1 MTITNGRCRR
11 RKGKVIGGGHG
22 FYVVNWWDQTTLLKT
37 ESQLVAT
44 TTEIPAPVKQSKI
57 VEDTSEGSEAEKEQ
71 AVVKAK
77 VPAAAVASSANTT
90 GVAAAKTNK
99 EQSASEASS
108 TTQQKSSNRDRSK
121 KKTSRKSSD
130 AAAVPNAAAS
140 RPRRANAGINK
151 ARTDPK
157 YGSVTANKYSRRYNN
172 TADGGDD
179 SVDSDSARTGPMTPA
194 EKFAHRN
201 KEKSRLNSVLS
212 KCSLEA
218 IKKVYRVRATRR

>member
-1 MTITNGRCRR
+1 M
-11 RKGKVIGGGHG
+11 
-22 FYVVNWWDQTTLLKT
+22 
-37 ESQLVAT
+37 
-44 TTEIPAPVKQSKI
+44 
-57 VEDTSEGSEAEKEQ
+57 
-71 AVVKAK
+71 
-77 VPAAAVASSANTT
+77 
-90 GVAAAKTNK
+90 AAAKTNK

-201 KEKSRLNSVLS
+201 KEKIKAKFRAVQNAVLKRS
-212 KCSLEA
+212 
-218 IKKVYRVRATRR
+218 KKVYPWLRYSQVSLPCVIITLHFSFFFASFSSDQF